1 MFAVL
6 TACSAEGRDQLTAE
20 DRGVLFE
27 SNIVGPSEDSVQR
40 PHHNIFRNASNPT
53 QHGIFVGR
61 PRFAQE
67 DFVNV
72 VMTSPV
78 NVVSVTMSVISGD
91 ATSVVMFTEANEVCY
106 NETVRSNGVGWSV
119 RCNTPRMP
127 VLLLPIL
134 IRPVVLPADVVHVH
148 HSSTKRFNAIS
159 FKLRDHTSHQQQRT

>member
-1 MFAVL
+1 MLTML

-40 PHHNIFRNASNPT
+40 PHHNIFHNASNLN

-72 VMTSPV
+72 VMTSSV
-78 NVVSVTMSVISGD
+78 NVISVTMSVISGD

-106 NETVRSNGVGWSV
+106 NETVRSDGFAFSGV
-119 RCNTPRMP
+119 
-127 VLLLPIL
+127 
-134 IRPVVLPADVVHVH
+134 
-148 HSSTKRFNAIS
+148 
-159 FKLRDHTSHQQQRT
+159 